1 VEKMASNDQGAF
13 FKVLIIG
20 DGAVGK
26 TSICN
31 FVTTKEFFADYHLT
45 VGCDFFIKRI
55 YINNLSVTMQIF
67 DIGGQ
72 DHFARMRSAFA
83 GGAKGLFLAFDIT
96 RRDSLYSLEKWITTI
111 DAEIE
116 NVAPRVLISTKS
128 DLNADAEIWPEDI
141 ESIKEK
147 LKVDAY
153 FDTSSLTGEGIE
165 EAFNSMGHLLLSRYK
180 KEEYLKSA
188 QKMKFIEGFYRGF
201 KED

>member
-1 VEKMASNDQGAF
+1 MDSNDKQGAF

-31 FVTTKEFFADYHLT
+31 HITTQEFFSDYHLT

-55 YINNLSVTMQIF
+55 YINNISVTMQIF
-67 DIGGQ
+67 DVGGQ

-83 GGAKGLFLAFDIT
+83 GGAKGLFLAFDVT
-96 RRDSLYSLEKWITTI
+96 RRDSLFNLESWISTI
-111 DAEIE
+111 DEEIE
-116 NVAPRVLISTKS
+116 TKAPRVLISTKS
-128 DLNADAEIWPEDI
+128 DLKTEAEVWDDDIEDI
-141 ESIKEK
+141 KQK
-147 LKVDAY
+147 LKIDAY
-153 FDTSSLTGEGIE
+153 FDTSSLTGNGVK
-165 EAFNSMGHLLLSRYK
+165 EAFESMGHLLLSRYK
-180 KEEYLKSA
+180 KEDYLRSA